1 MKQQLSASV
10 FPFNFKK
17 SRRVFL
23 GCLLSLAMIVML
35 SLPSFSNPE
44 LSSNSSI
51 LPLSKST
58 SLEATIINCK
68 INDAVAKGFSAK
80 ETNFFKM
87 EQAEGIFAKVLYMS
101 LEDGD
106 GNLFALSL
114 TDLENAKM
122 DSCLTSNIFYGNEHE
137 RSDQNF
143 SKDIG
148 TTIFSNNSS
157 LIFEK
162 KDGASFKSRD
172 GWIKI
177 DRCKNGMISGSF
189 NFKMEVGKSTEL
201 LEGEFVNVLLEVE

>member
-10 FPFNFKK
+10 HPVNSKK

-23 GCLLSLAMIVML
+23 WFLLSLALVAML

-44 LSSNSSI
+44 LTASSSI
-51 LPLSKST
+51 LPFSKST
-58 SLEATIINCK
+58 SFEATTINCK
-68 INDAVAKGFSAK
+68 INNTIAKGFSSK
-80 ETNFFKM
+80 EASFFKM
-87 EQAEGIFAKVLYMS
+87 EQSEGVFAKVLNMS

-122 DSCLTSNIFYGNEHE
+122 DSCLTSNIFYGNEHDN
-137 RSDQNF
+137 SDLNF
-143 SKDIG
+143 SNDIG
-148 TTIFSNNSS
+148 TTNFTNNSS

-162 KDGASFKSRD
+162 NDGVSFISRD

-177 DRCKNGMISGSF
+177 NRCENGRISGSF
-189 NFKMEVGKSTEL
+189 NFKMEEEKSTKV
-201 LEGEFVNVLLEVE
+201 LEGDFVNVLLNVE